1 MLGDN
6 RTNSNDSRYRGFV
19 PEENI
24 VGKACLVLFNCCS
37 GELKRERL
45 LKRVEKFQNRCLI
58 EPEQQKSNEL
68 KKQ

>member
-24 VGKACLVLFNCCS
+24 VGKACLVLFNYRS
-37 GELKRERL
+37 GELKQVRV
-45 LKRVEKFQNRCLI
+45 LKRIEKLQNRCLI
-58 EPEQQKSNEL
+58 EP
-68 KKQ
+68 